1 MSRPRV
7 ALLNASFNEADTRRN
22 FRRELAAELVEYDVK
37 NNDLPPDFGFD
48 GFVVTG
54 SAAGVYEDEE
64 WIDALLD
71 WTADAIDQGLPALGI
86 CYGHQV
92 LAAAL
97 GGTVEPM
104 GEYELG
110 YREVT
115 RVGESQLL
123 DGLPE
128 TYTVFTSHQD
138 TVTDLPPDV
147 RLIAENDYGI
157 HGFERPGVYAVQSH
171 PEYDRETARTTADG
185 KRDALGDAEVERV
198 LSEITA
204 ANYAAACET
213 KQLFDNFIQIVEDT
227 TVPTTAD

>member
-1 MSRPRV
+1 MPRPRV

-22 FRRELAAELVEYDVK
+22 FRRELAADLVEYDVK
-37 NNDLPPDFGFD
+37 NDDLPAHYEFD

-54 SAAGVYEDEE
+54 SAAGVYEDDA

-71 WTADAIDQGLPALGI
+71 WTAAAIDASVPALGI

-110 YREVT
+110 YRDVT
-115 RVGESQLL
+115 RVGESRLL
-123 DGLPE
+123 NGVPE
-128 TYTVFTSHQD
+128 TYTVFVSHQD
-138 TVTDLPPDV
+138 TVTELPPDV
-147 RLIAENDYGI
+147 RVTAENEYGV

-171 PEYDRETARTTADG
+171 PEYDRATARTTAEG
-185 KRDALGDAEVERV
+185 KRDALGDERVERV
-198 LSEITA
+198 LSEITE
-204 ANYAAACET
+204 ANYRAACET

-227 TVPTTAD
+227 TVTTTAD

>member
-1 MSRPRV
+1 MARPRL
-7 ALLNASFNEADTRRN
+7 ALLNASFNETDTRRN

-37 NNDLPPDFGFD
+37 NNDLPPHFGFD

-54 SAAGVYEDEE
+54 SAAGVYEEKA

-71 WTADAIDQGLPALGI
+71 WTAEAIDQNMPALGI

-115 RVGESQLL
+115 RVGDSTLL

-138 TVTDLPPDV
+138 TVTELPPDGHV
-147 RLIAENDYGI
+147 TAENDYGV
-157 HGFERPGVYAVQSH
+157 HGFEQPGVFAVQSH

-185 KRDALGDAEVERV
+185 KRDALGDERVEEV

-204 ANYAAACET
+204 ENYAAACET
-213 KQLFDNFIQIVEDT
+213 KRLFDNFIQYVKET
-227 TVPTTAD
+227 TVATTAD